1 MSARQ
6 SLFKFCCWPGYQC
19 IISGK
24 CTASNS
30 H

>member
-1 MSARQ
+1 
-6 SLFKFCCWPGYQC
+6 LIINYQC
-19 IISGK
+19 FISGK